1 MEIFIFI
8 CGIFYLW
15 NDLLVRIILLMIVF
29 ISGNTSFC
37 NAPSDSDLMLY
48 YLELFL
54 YFLYLQFRVYTPEVC
69 EKTTLRHQVF

>member
-37 NAPSDSDLMLY
+37 NAPCLTAY
-48 YLELFL
+48 YIKL
-54 YFLYLQFRVYTPEVC
+54 
-69 EKTTLRHQVF
+69 KTTIVM